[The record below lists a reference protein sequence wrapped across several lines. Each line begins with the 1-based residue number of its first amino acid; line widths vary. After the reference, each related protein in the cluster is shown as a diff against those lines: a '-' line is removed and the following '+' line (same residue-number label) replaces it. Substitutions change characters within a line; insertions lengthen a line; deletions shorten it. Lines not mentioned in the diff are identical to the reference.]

1 MPCALGGMGL
11 TSATVTRHAAHYA
24 SWAASWAHI
33 HRTFSLPDIDLS
45 MCPAPFAVGLRAA
58 HTRVEAAFTA
68 ASDNMNGHPL
78 PHAASKISD
87 VPDPSDLSSPIPHA
101 QKRFAAVVH
110 SARWLDLFHGA
121 SEPHRAVMLS
131 AAQQGSQFA
140 FTAVPSPRCRH
151 AMLPLAY
158 ITAMQLRLRLPLS
171 LLAGVTRCKC
181 GCAIDPYGDHLFSC
195 PSLLELRTPWHDLIQ
210 HVVTDMLK
218 CANYRVSIDSHR
230 DRAVSMAYSP
240 HYRPDLTALHGND
253 DGSHMIIDITTT
265 SVVKQGALPGSAR
278 RPLVASEGAASS
290 KEGLYGDV
298 TPHTMLPFVVESAGA
313 LGKEATRLFQ
323 TCRRRARNQLAPQRD
338 EVSTWSARG
347 FSNFYLQ
354 SLSVANLRGI
364 GHFLM
369 AAATTLRG
377 A

>member
-1 MPCALGGMGL
+1 
-11 TSATVTRHAAHYA
+11 
-24 SWAASWAHI
+24 
-33 HRTFSLPDIDLS
+33 
-45 MCPAPFAVGLRAA
+45 
-58 HTRVEAAFTA
+58 
-68 ASDNMNGHPL
+68 
-78 PHAASKISD
+78 
-87 VPDPSDLSSPIPHA
+87 
-101 QKRFAAVVH
+101 
-110 SARWLDLFHGA
+110 
-121 SEPHRAVMLS
+121 
-131 AAQQGSQFA
+131 
-140 FTAVPSPRCRH
+140 
-151 AMLPLAY
+151 
-158 ITAMQLRLRLPLS
+158 
-171 LLAGVTRCKC
+171 
-181 GCAIDPYGDHLFSC
+181 
-195 PSLLELRTPWHDLIQ
+195 
-210 HVVTDMLK
+210 
-218 CANYRVSIDSHR
+218 
-230 DRAVSMAYSP
+230 
-240 HYRPDLTALHGND
+240 
-253 DGSHMIIDITTT
+253 MIIDITTT

-364 GHFLM
+364 GNFLM